1 MQKKMFAISS
11 AFTKTNGPL
20 WVGYRGNQQNRMN
33 DKRVRLNVGGI
44 MFETY
49 ESTFERFPET
59 LLGSSEKRTKFY
71 DPVRD
76 EYRLADR
83 DKYTFD
89 AILFYYQ
96 SDGILRRPEHV
107 PSDVFNEELKF
118 YEINDRRFPIYREVL
133 EPSDER
139 SSQRE
144 LTRRE
149 RAWEL
154 LEDPGSGTCAKY
166 LSFLSI
172 LIIVLSLVT
181 YCLETV
187 PELKE
192 RKMTTEYAGQ
202 FDHWLIL
209 ECVWIGWFNLELLLR
224 ILCAPNRKQF
234 LLSPFGLIDTVT
246 VLPFYITLFLRNEHD
261 VTSFSVLRVIR
272 VVRCLR
278 LFKLSRYHSVTAV
291 IAAAF
296 KDCQEKLRTLALC
309 IFITVILFSSSIYY
323 AEGFGEEESQFKSIP
338 DTFYYTIITMV
349 TVGYGD
355 YVPRTIIGRVLGFCC
370 AYSGIIVLYCFPTPI
385 IVVRFVQLYKEHVI
399 REMKKSGKDTREIMK
414 KFEQNVFIRKQGKG

>member
-1 MQKKMFAISS
+1 MLAITT
-11 AFTKTNGPL
+11 AFTKEKGPL
-20 WVGYRGNQQNRMN
+20 WLGYRGNRRNQAN
-33 DKRVRLNVGGI
+33 KVRLNVGGI
-44 MFETY
+44 MFETF
-49 ESTFERFPET
+49 ESTFGRFPET

-76 EYRLADR
+76 EYRLVDR
-83 DKYTFD
+83 DKHTFD

-96 SDGILRRPEHV
+96 SDGILCRPEHV

-118 YEINDRRFPIYREVL
+118 YEINDRRFPILQEVL
-133 EPSDER
+133 ERSDER

-144 LTRRE
+144 LTFRE

-154 LEDPGSGTCAKY
+154 LENPESSVYARY
-166 LSFLSI
+166 LSFFTI

-187 PELKE
+187 PELKQ
-192 RKMTTEYAGQ
+192 RTLTTEFAGQ
-202 FDHWLIL
+202 FDHWLIM
-209 ECVWIGWFNLELLLR
+209 ECVWIGLFTLELLLR
-224 ILCAPNRKQF
+224 IMFAPNRIRFF
-234 LLSPFGLIDTVT
+234 LSAFGLIDIVA
-246 VLPFYITLFLRNEHD
+246 VVPFYVTLFLRSDSD
-261 VTSFSVLRVIR
+261 VTSFSVVRVIR
-272 VVRCLR
+272 VVRCIR
-278 LFKLSRYHSVTAV
+278 LFKLSRYHSCTAV
-291 IAAAF
+291 IVAAV
-296 KDCQEKLRTLALC
+296 KDCQGKLRTLALC

-355 YVPRTIIGRVLGFCC
+355 YVPRTVVGRVLGFCC

-385 IVVRFVQLYKEHVI
+385 IVMRFVQLYKEHVI
-399 REMKKSGKDTREIMK
+399 NEMKRSGKDTREITK
-414 KFEQNVFIRKQGKG
+414 KYAGNVFKKKQGKS